1 MSTSPTYYGT
11 EITPER
17 IAEIT
22 RRAHHERSQAMW
34 RLLEG
39 IFKSR
44 ASDELPH
51 TAGSCAKTPRLMGA
65 TNAFNLRPIPSPGA
79 PNGPA

>member
-1 MSTSPTYYGT
+1 MNTSPTYYGT

-22 RRAHHERSQAMW
+22 RRAHRERSQAMW

-44 ASDELPH
+44 ASDEPSHPLGAAPKPH
-51 TAGSCAKTPRLMGA
+51 G
-65 TNAFNLRPIPSPGA
+65 
-79 PNGPA
+79 